1 MIDMWYFVEKNGRAI
16 RKEKNLLAVQL
27 HFLALL
33 DEGEKSEDLEIT
45 DASGRHYDK
54 FDRYDPNWNK

>member
-1 MIDMWYFVEKNGRAI
+1 MWYFVEKNGRAI

-27 HFLALL
+27 HFVALL
-33 DEGEKSEDLEIT
+33 DEGYDPKDLEIT
-45 DASGRHYDK
+45 DASGHHYQK

>member
-1 MIDMWYFVEKNGRAI
+1 MWYFVEKKGRAI

-33 DEGEKSEDLEIT
+33 DEGERSEDLEIT
-45 DASGRHYDK
+45 DASGRRYEK
-54 FDRYDPNWNK
+54 FDNYDPNWNK